1 MIDAYL
7 GLGSNIGDRE
17 AQLKQA
23 VALLD
28 AHDAIHVVSVSPVYE
43 TKPVGYT
50 EQPDFLN
57 LCVHIQTELPAHA
70 LLEVAL
76 KTEAELH
83 RVRKERWGPRT
94 MDIDILLYGD
104 AMIEDEDLIV
114 PHPRMTERAFVMIP
128 LNDIATNVIE
138 PHSGQ
143 TIQQLVPHDDTVVK
157 YKETL

>member
-7 GLGSNIGDRE
+7 GLGSNMGDRE
-17 AQLKQA
+17 AQLKEA
-23 VALLD
+23 IALLN
-28 AHDAIHVVSVSPVYE
+28 AHEKINVVAISPIYE

-57 LCVHIQTELPAHA
+57 LCLHIQTQLSAHD
-70 LLEVAL
+70 LLNVAL
-76 KTEAELH
+76 ETEAELH
-83 RVRKERWGPRT
+83 RVRQVRWGPRT

-104 AMIEDEDLIV
+104 EIIEEDDLTV
-114 PHPRMTERAFVMIP
+114 PHPRMTERAFVMVP
-128 LNDIATNVIE
+128 LNDIASNVIE

-143 TIQQLVPHDDTVVK
+143 KIQHLVPNDDTVVK